1 MDRPLPN
8 QYMSAKQLS
17 CTYGDPFIA
26 YCHMKHKQLMPHGQP
41 ALWNKRRL
49 EFFLLQVKCRLIC
62 IALVRYPASICIFP
76 PMLDT
81 MPSNLAFRRAFFL
94 RKSNSILTNGLI
106 LL

>member
-26 YCHMKHKQLMPHGQP
+26 YCHMKHKQLMPHGQS
-41 ALWNKRRL
+41 ALRNKRSL

-62 IALVRYPASICIFP
+62 ITLVRYPASICIFP
-76 PMLDT
+76 PMFDT
-81 MPSNLAFRRAFFL
+81 MPSNLAFRRAFSL

>member
-1 MDRPLPN
+1 MNQPLPN

-26 YCHMKHKQLMPHGQP
+26 YCHMKHKHLMPHGQS
-41 ALWNKRRL
+41 ALWNKRSL

-62 IALVRYPASICIFP
+62 IALVRHPASVCIFP
-76 PMLDT
+76 PMFDT
-81 MPSNLAFRRAFFL
+81 MPSNLAFQRAFSL